1 MNPFDLL
8 RSTRAATPLNA
19 AAAPAGDLAGYSPD
33 ALLALGADGRVLQ
46 ANAAAVELFNKPI
59 EKLQGERLEKLLD
72 EPQEVTGNGPRF
84 DGHRSSNGSGIAAVT
99 TNPGGANRYD
109 ARITRARGDERI
121 VSVVTGP
128 LRLTD
133 EIGAALGTIVSL
145 RDVSEE
151 RRSVEELARSE
162 SRYRHLFEGANDAIM
177 TFDSMGRFTTV
188 NDAGEV
194 LSGYAREELI
204 GRFFGPLL
212 AMEALPRAIIEFRR
226 ALSGNV
232 GHFETVI
239 VRKDGER
246 RYMTVNYACPQRSRE
261 VLCVIRD
268 ATEEKRLQQQL
279 IQSEKMAAIGQLVS
293 GVAHEVN
300 NPLASISAF
309 AQLMMADRTLKPDQ
323 RHSME
328 VISGEARRAA
338 RIVHNLL
345 TFARQHKSEK
355 TLADINKVIED
366 TLELRAYELSVRGI
380 RIEREFDATPPET
393 MVDVY
398 QLQQVILNLITN
410 AEQAMASVERPHH
423 RLTVRNKVQGDVVHI
438 EIEDTGPGIPPESL
452 DVIFN
457 PFFTT
462 KPTGQGT
469 GLGLSISLGIVSEHG
484 GRIWA
489 ERSNPGAR
497 FCIELPLIQTGKR
510 AALAGSAA
518 VAVQA
523 PSLRVL
529 VVDDEEPIRMALE
542 RFLTTAGHQVV
553 TVSSGSEAIWRAEGD
568 EVFDA
573 VLLDMRMPD
582 VSGQQIFQRWSAD
595 RPDLASRV
603 VFLTGDIVSA
613 DLQAFLVA
621 TGRPY
626 LPKPFEFDAVVRALP
641 SRRA

>member
-8 RSTRAATPLNA
+8 RSGRGVQPLTPV
-19 AAAPAGDLAGYSPD
+19 AGASADVGAQSPD
-33 ALLALGADGRVLQ
+33 AIVVLATDGRVAR
-46 ANAAAVELFNKPI
+46 ANPAACELFARP
-59 EKLQGERLEKLLD
+59 LEKLVGTALD
-72 EPQEVTGNGPRF
+72 DLIDADRGDVVGTVAGER
-84 DGHRSSNGSGIAAVT
+84 R
-99 TNPGGANRYD
+99 RYD
-109 ARITRARGDERI
+109 ARISRGRGDERT
-121 VSVVTGP
+121 VAVAAAPFRQEASDALPTG
-128 LRLTD
+128 
-133 EIGAALGTIVSL
+133 AIVSL
-145 RDVSEE
+145 RDVTDE
-151 RRSVEELARSE
+151 RRAVEELTRSE
-162 SRYRHLFEGANDAIM
+162 ARYRHLFEGASDAIM
-177 TFDSMGRFTTV
+177 TFDSLGRFTTV
-188 NDAGEV
+188 NDAGEA
-194 LSGYAREELI
+194 LSGYSREELI

-212 AMEALPRAIIEFRR
+212 AIEALPRAIIEFRR

-232 GHFETVI
+232 GQFETVI
-239 VRKDGER
+239 IRKDGER

-309 AQLMMADRTLKPDQ
+309 AQLLMADRALRPDQ
-323 RHSME
+323 RHSVE

-355 TLADINKVIED
+355 TLADVNKVLED
-366 TLELRAYELSVRGI
+366 TLELRGYELNVRGI
-380 RIEREFDATPPET
+380 RVEREFDATPPET

-398 QLQQVILNLITN
+398 QLQQVLLNLITN
-410 AEQAMASVERPHH
+410 AEQAMASVERGSH
-423 RLTVRNKVQGDVVHI
+423 RLTIRTRTMPDVVRV
-438 EIEDTGPGIPPESL
+438 EVEDTGPGIPPESL

-489 ERSNPGAR
+489 ERAAVGAR
-497 FCIELPLIQTGKR
+497 FCIELPLVTNGKR
-510 AALAGSAA
+510 AAPTLPPAA
-518 VAVQA
+518 PRAA
-523 PSLRVL
+523 EPLRVL
-529 VVDDEEPIRMALE
+529 VVDDEEPIRVALE
-542 RFLTTAGHQVV
+542 RFLTSAGHAVV
-553 TVSSGSEAIWRAEGD
+553 TVSSGSEAIWRAEGE
-568 EVFDA
+568 EVFDV

-582 VSGQQIFQRWSAD
+582 VSGQQIFERWSKE
-595 RPDLASRV
+595 RPDLAQRV

-613 DLQAFLVA
+613 DLQGFLNG
-621 TGRPY
+621 TGRPF
-626 LPKPFEFDAVVRALP
+626 LPKPFEFEAVVRALP
-641 SRRA
+641 TRRTS